1 MLIHKGGDKFDW
13 ISVFSA
19 HVQGSCLGQGGH
31 LGQLVLHNAME
42 GLFEEDMA
50 SSFTMLWNMDI
61 ARCDNTGSCTS
72 SCNMGPIVGQYRES
86 MHWECMKQLNI
97 LEARLFFDTIF
108 ANQVN
113 AQCP

>member
-31 LGQLVLHNAME
+31 LGRLVLHNAME

-50 SSFTMLWNMDI
+50 SSFTMLWNIRDI
-61 ARCDNTGSCTS
+61 LGLALQVVIWAPS
-72 SCNMGPIVGQYRES
+72 IVGLYRES

-97 LEARLFFDTIF
+97 LEARLFFYTIF

>member
-19 HVQGSCLGQGGH
+19 HVQGSCLGYGGH

-86 MHWECMKQLNI
+86 MDGECMKQLNI